1 MIIFYNFLV
10 SQREVTWNKY
20 YHMLYVDNPVRTGFS
35 FTRSDK
41 GLVTNQVQVAQYL
54 YRYSLH

>member
-41 GLVTNQVQVAQYL
+41 GLVTIKYKWLNI
-54 YRYSLH
+54 STGTHSN